1 MNDELLE
8 SNDSGIAT
16 LTMNRPLARNALTPQ
31 MMTGLR
37 ESLPRLAADTSV
49 RVVVLTG
56 AGNAFCAGGDV
67 KRFAEASDSDPS
79 AKTFDEK
86 VHDLRSR
93 MEISRVLHEMPKP
106 TLAVI
111 PGAAAGAGL
120 SLALACDL
128 RIVVDN
134 AKLTTAFSR
143 IGLSGDFGGSYFMTY
158 LVGAAMA
165 RELYFTGK
173 VLSGS
178 DAYEIGLVNR
188 VVTADALPEAA
199 ADYARELSALPTIA
213 LGYMKRNLNI
223 AVRGML
229 SDVLDSEAI
238 HMIRTFETSD
248 HKAAAKAFV
257 EKQIPEFHGR

>member
-37 ESLPRLAADTSV
+37 ESLPRLAADASV

-93 MEISRVLHEMPKP
+93 MEISRVLHEHE
-106 TLAVI
+106 VRN
-111 PGAAAGAGL
+111 GL
-120 SLALACDL
+120 
-128 RIVVDN
+128 
-134 AKLTTAFSR
+134 
-143 IGLSGDFGGSYFMTY
+143 
-158 LVGAAMA
+158 
-165 RELYFTGK
+165 
-173 VLSGS
+173 
-178 DAYEIGLVNR
+178 
-188 VVTADALPEAA
+188 
-199 ADYARELSALPTIA
+199 
-213 LGYMKRNLNI
+213 
-223 AVRGML
+223 
-229 SDVLDSEAI
+229 
-238 HMIRTFETSD
+238 
-248 HKAAAKAFV
+248 
-257 EKQIPEFHGR
+257 

>member
-1 MNDELLE
+1 
-8 SNDSGIAT
+8 
-16 LTMNRPLARNALTPQ
+16 
-31 MMTGLR
+31 
-37 ESLPRLAADTSV
+37 
-49 RVVVLTG
+49 
-56 AGNAFCAGGDV
+56 
-67 KRFAEASDSDPS
+67 
-79 AKTFDEK
+79 
-86 VHDLRSR
+86 
-93 MEISRVLHEMPKP
+93 
-106 TLAVI
+106 
-111 PGAAAGAGL
+111 
-120 SLALACDL
+120 
-128 RIVVDN
+128 
-134 AKLTTAFSR
+134 
-143 IGLSGDFGGSYFMTY
+143 MTY

-223 AVRGML
+223 AVRGVL

-257 EKQIPEFHGR
+257 EKQKPEFHGR